1 MVAISAKAKASPRR
15 EDNTQ
20 PTAIRPAAPPK
31 IMTANN
37 AVKVG
42 SIREKRVLFAK
53 LVLDMEKT
61 ATDRMGMTANNPTTS
76 AKSGKTKPGTDVRM
90 EQMMNMITQVVVV
103 KSEKARHLL
112 R

>member
-1 MVAISAKAKASPRR
+1 M

-20 PTAIRPAAPPK
+20 PTAIRPVAPPK
-31 IMTANN
+31 TITANN

-42 SIREKRVLFAK
+42 SMREKSVLFAK

-61 ATDRMGMTANNPTTS
+61 ATDRMGMTANSPTTI
-76 AKSGKTKPGTDVRM
+76 AKSGKTNPGTDAKI